1 MVEKSTTKRVWSRD
15 EFILALDLY
24 HRIEFGRINK
34 TNPDIIKLAQFVGR
48 TPSSIGMRLANFAN
62 CDPKLKERGVKGLD
76 GAMKLCQPIWDEFE
90 GNLAC
95 LREEAIKARINI
107 LEAGNPEQSLHL
119 VHIGEWEDFVKDIN
133 DYPFLK
139 IVNKNYNGHCVISGI
154 KIPELLVACHIFH
167 QHRMKKNP

>member
-1 MVEKSTTKRVWSRD
+1 MVERSTTKRVWSRD

-76 GAMKLCQPIWDEFE
+76 GAIKLCQPIWDEFE
-90 GNLAC
+90 GIWLTSEKKP
-95 LREEAIKARINI
+95 LKRESI
-107 LEAGNPEQSLHL
+107 
-119 VHIGEWEDFVKDIN
+119 
-133 DYPFLK
+133 FLK
-139 IVNKNYNGHCVISGI
+139 QATQNRPCILLILASG
-154 KIPELLVACHIFH
+154 KILSKTLMTILS
-167 QHRMKKNP
+167 